1 VDELELIE
9 QSKLG
14 RVDAF
19 NQLVLLYQTQVY
31 NLALR
36 MLSDTAAAED
46 IAQDVF
52 ISAYRNL
59 RTFVAG
65 NLRAWLLRIT
75 SNACRDYLRSA
86 RVRRSV
92 SLDAMLENPSFAPT
106 DSNEAP
112 EDYTLRHELAG
123 VIQNALFR
131 IPSDQRLAVVLVD
144 VQGLT
149 YEESSEVMKVP
160 VGTVKS
166 RLNRARSALR
176 GLLAE
181 QQELLP
187 KQFRSGK

>member
-1 VDELELIE
+1 MDELELIE

-36 MLSDTAAAED
+36 MLSDAAAAED

-112 EDYTLRHELAG
+112 EDYTVRRELAG
-123 VIQNALFR
+123 VIQNALFQL
-131 IPSDQRLAVVLVD
+131 PGDQRLAVVLVD

-149 YEESSEVMKVP
+149 YEESSEAMKVP

-187 KQFRSGK
+187 QQFRS

>member
-1 VDELELIE
+1 MDELELIE

-36 MLSDTAAAED
+36 MLSDAAAAED

-112 EDYTLRHELAG
+112 EDYTVRRELAV
-123 VIQNALFR
+123 VIQNALFQL
-131 IPSDQRLAVVLVD
+131 PGDQRLAVVLVD

-149 YEESSEVMKVP
+149 YEESSEAMKVP

-187 KQFRSGK
+187 QQFRS

>member
-1 VDELELIE
+1 MDELELIE

-36 MLSDTAAAED
+36 MLSDAAAAED

-52 ISAYRNL
+52 ISAYKNL

-112 EDYTLRHELAG
+112 EAYTLRRELAG
-123 VIQNALFR
+123 VIQNALSQL
-131 IPSDQRLAVVLVD
+131 PGDQRLAVVLVD

-149 YEESSEVMKVP
+149 YEESSEAMKVP

-187 KQFRSGK
+187 QQFRS